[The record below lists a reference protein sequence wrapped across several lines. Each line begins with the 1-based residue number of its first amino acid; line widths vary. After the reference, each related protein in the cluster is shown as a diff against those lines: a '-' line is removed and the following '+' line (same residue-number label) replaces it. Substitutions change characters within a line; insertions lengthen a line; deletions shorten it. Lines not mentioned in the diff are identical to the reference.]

1 MNIGKLDS
9 KYTGKFNVNSGLKVS
24 FSSYKYSERMI
35 EIPFLF
41 MNIMPPPAKVL
52 DIGCCEAI
60 YPIQLAMMGYDVIGV
75 DTRQYGFQHE
85 NFRFIK
91 SDFLKL
97 NEFKKES
104 FDVILNISSIEHFG
118 LKAYGNRDRD
128 PDADSA
134 AMQKIKDLLKPGGQL
149 IFTAPF
155 GQKGRLLEF
164 ERIYDT
170 HEINYLLRGF
180 KIVNDVYYEVYQN
193 KRIQEISKSQAEK
206 IKHAINSPISGTVC
220 INAKKI

>member
-1 MNIGKLDS
+1 MNIVKFDS
-9 KYTGKFNVNSGLKVS
+9 RYLGKFNVNSGLKVS

-35 EIPFLF
+35 EVPFLF
-41 MNIMPPPAKVL
+41 MNILPAPAKVL
-52 DIGCCEAI
+52 DIGCCEGI
-60 YPIQLAMMGYDVIGV
+60 YPIQLAMMGYNVTGI

-91 SDFLKL
+91 TDFLKL

-104 FDVILNISSIEHFG
+104 FDVILNISSVEHFG
-118 LKAYGNRDRD
+118 LKAYGNRNRD

-134 AMQKIKDLLKPGGQL
+134 AMQKIKELLKPGGQL

-155 GQKGRLLEF
+155 GKKGRLLEF

-180 KIVNDVYYEVYQN
+180 KIIKEAYYKVYQN
-193 KRIQEISKSQAEK
+193 KQIHEISREQAEK
-206 IKHAINSPISGTVC
+206 IEHAVNSPVSGTVC
-220 INAKKI
+220 ISAKKI